1 MMDYKILVYLRAAML
16 LPGAAL
22 SVAHAQITMPTNVP
36 GIRVVAP
43 PPAGF
48 DPVTATPAARKQYAI
63 PPAPDPTAAP
73 GAYRQ
78 WRKAM
83 GGLWNRPAAPML
95 RQTNIYNGPIKNKRV
110 SASVPPGNTV
120 AGTNFA
126 KIAGPPSN
134 NIVAASSSNWSGS
147 SIVATSGTF
156 ALEAIQGEFVVPVA
170 QPTFGACTGTT
181 DYSSLW
187 PGIDGNGSSD
197 VLQAGVEA
205 DANCSGG
212 VTETFYS
219 AWIEWF
225 PFAETRVS
233 SPAINPGDLVFIQVW
248 NVSPTVG
255 YASFYDYSSQETNTY
270 ELTAPSGT
278 TLQGNSVEWVVERP
292 GVGGGLA
299 HLTNYIDASWPYNI
313 AWNYEATTPTY
324 YYPGADPAP
333 YTLELITMLGG
344 PRGSGSAISY
354 GSPQNSDFLYFEDT
368 GGAHG
373 TGLVAPYESYH

>member
-1 MMDYKILVYLRAAML
+1 MMDYKLLVYLGAAML

-73 GAYRQ
+73 GAYQQ

-83 GGLWNRPAAPML
+83 GGLRNRPAAPVL
-95 RQTNIYNGPIKNKRV
+95 RQTNIYNGPIKNKKV

-120 AGTNFA
+120 TGPNFG

-134 NIVAASSSNWSGS
+134 NIVAASSSNWSGP
-147 SIVATSGTF
+147 SIVATSGNPF

-170 QPTFGACTGTT
+170 QQSFGTCSGGWN
-181 DYSSLW
+181 YSSLW
-187 PGIDGNGSSD
+187 PGIDGNGSGD
-197 VLQAGVEA
+197 VLQGGVEA
-205 DANCSGG
+205 DAYCSGG

-219 AWIEWF
+219 AWIEWY
-225 PFAETRVS
+225 PFDETRVS

-248 NVSPTVG
+248 NASPTLG
-255 YASFYDYSSQETNTY
+255 FAYFYDYSSQESNEY
-270 ELTAPSGT
+270 QLTAPGGT
-278 TLQGNSVEWVVERP
+278 TLQGNSVEWIVERP

-313 AWNYEATTPTY
+313 AWNYEAAKPTY

-344 PRGSGSAISY
+344 PSGSGSAISY
-354 GSPQNSDFLYFEDT
+354 GSPQNFDFLYFEDT

-373 TGLVAPYESYH
+373 TGPVAPYY